1 MSGWRL
7 PALNLVLPGAGLL
20 IAGHLWSGLLLLVPT
35 VVLLGLALTAC
46 GLAELSLVWPLL
58 LIFAGLYVGLA
69 LIAGG
74 RWWWLDRRRRFNPTH
89 IRALHREA
97 TIAYL
102 QGRAGEAQVTA
113 QRLARSA
120 PEEAGAWRFLAL
132 VAAEAGDQPTATR
145 ATARGL
151 AIDER

>member
-20 IAGHLWSGLLLLVPT
+20 IAGHLWSGLLLLIP
-35 VVLLGLALTAC
+35 
-46 GLAELSLVWPLL
+46 SILV
-58 LIFAGLYVGLA
+58 VGLA
-69 LIAGG
+69 LAAWGLASFAVALPLLGFCAGIQVALG
-74 RWWWLDRRRRFNPTH
+74 AVASLRWWWLARRRHFDPTH

-102 QGRAGEAQVTA
+102 QGRAAEAQATA
-113 QRLARSA
+113 KRLAAAA

-132 VAAEAGDQPTATR
+132 VAAEAGDST
-145 ATARGL
+145 TARRADARAL

>member
-20 IAGHLWSGLLLLVPT
+20 IAGHLWSGLALLIPT
-35 VVLLGLALTAC
+35 VVVIGLALTAC

-58 LIFAGLYVGLA
+58 VIFAGIHLGLA

-74 RWWWLDRRRRFNPTH
+74 RWWWLDRRRRFDPAQV
-89 IRALHREA
+89 RALHREA

-102 QGRAGEAQVTA
+102 QGRATEAQATA

-132 VAAEAGDQPTATR
+132 VAAEAGDQSTAAR
-145 ATARGL
+145 AAARAL